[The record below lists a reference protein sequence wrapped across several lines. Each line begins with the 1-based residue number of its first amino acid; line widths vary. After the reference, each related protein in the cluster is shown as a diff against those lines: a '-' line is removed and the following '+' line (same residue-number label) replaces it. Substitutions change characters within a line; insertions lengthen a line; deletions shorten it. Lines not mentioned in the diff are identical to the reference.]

1 MKQCPSCKFWVEKN
15 KGCDHM
21 TCRCTYQF
29 CFRCGAK
36 YGQCHCDENDSYYGD
51 DNDDDDDDDDVDVDY
66 PDQHNFDPEDDI
78 EYEAE

>member
-21 TCRCTYQF
+21 TCRCGYEF

-36 YGQCHCDENDSYYGD
+36 YGEG
-51 DNDDDDDDDDVDVDY
+51 
-66 PDQHNFDPEDDI
+66 
-78 EYEAE
+78 